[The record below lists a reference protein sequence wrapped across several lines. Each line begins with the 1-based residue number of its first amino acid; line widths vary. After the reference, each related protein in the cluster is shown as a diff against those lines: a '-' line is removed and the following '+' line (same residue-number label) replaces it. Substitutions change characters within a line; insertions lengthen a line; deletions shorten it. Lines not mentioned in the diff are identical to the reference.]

1 MVSTLQRR
9 GMRVTKQMG
18 VFHQPAGETGGGPQ
32 IKEKGMILVARY
44 LPVVMI
50 LVWFSQGFASA
61 DLSISQIAEKHALS
75 VVTIVA
81 LGKGGKPVSSGTGF
95 FLDRQGLIA
104 TSHHVLAGHS
114 GAIIRT
120 FNGDEGEIIEVT
132 HDDSV
137 LDLTIA
143 RTSLRASIPLILGDS
158 NKVQVNDRVVMIGNA
173 PGKHGLLSTGSV
185 AGIRDAED
193 IQLLQITAPI
203 SPGCSGGPVL
213 NLRGEVIGIATA
225 FIASEKDL
233 GFAMPVNYL
242 KTLKPARMKLAE
254 LPSASPS
261 FQAEMRGRTVT
272 KILLIRDHER
282 ASYPAPIEKRLG
294 HEETKAA
301 SPFSDAKP
309 GTVYFKNGEKLL
321 CDRAWKEDRIIF
333 LVIHG
338 KRYAVGYDET
348 EIDMEKSFH

>member
-1 MVSTLQRR
+1 MTL
-9 GMRVTKQMG
+9 
-18 VFHQPAGETGGGPQ
+18 
-32 IKEKGMILVARY
+32 L
-44 LPVVMI
+44 
-50 LVWFSQGFASA
+50 WFAQGFASGE
-61 DLSISQIAEKHALS
+61 LSISQIAEKHALS

-81 LGKGGKPVSSGTGF
+81 LDKEGEPVSSGSGF

-114 GAIIRT
+114 RAIIKT

-132 HDDSV
+132 HDDPG

-143 RTSLRASIPLILGDS
+143 RTSMRASIPLSLGDS
-158 NKVQVNDRVVMIGNA
+158 NKVHVNEHVVTIGNS
-173 PGKHGLLSTGSV
+173 PGRHGLLSTGSV
-185 AGIRDAED
+185 SGIRNAED

-203 SPGCSGGPVL
+203 SPGSSGGPVL

-242 KTLKPARMKLAE
+242 KTLKPARMKLTE

-272 KILLIRDHER
+272 KILVIRNHEKPPLPG
-282 ASYPAPIEKRLG
+282 SFEKRPG
-294 HEETKAA
+294 REG
-301 SPFSDAKP
+301 DAKP
-309 GTVYFKNGEKLL
+309 GTVYFKNGKKLL
-321 CDRAWKEDRIIF
+321 CDRAWKEGKTIF

-338 KRYAVGYDET
+338 KRYAVGYDEG
-348 EIDMEKSFH
+348 EIDMAKSFH